1 LAGSGSDVPPPA
13 KKGLSW
19 LPIIIIIASIA
30 ALLLIGLIILLI
42 RKKRA
47 GRGYN
52 PAQTSEAAA
61 ARG

>member
-1 LAGSGSDVPPPA
+1 LADSGSDVPPPA

-52 PAQTSEAAA
+52 PAHTSEAAA
-61 ARG
+61 PRG